1 MVVTA
6 EKDLDAETKDDKTAR
21 RRVRRPQAAPKAAAP
36 DPSVDEVDGATAADA
51 ADEAVGKTEAVDDEE
66 LESEAETSADD
77 GDTHDDDTDNEDTD
91 DEDGRLL
98 KGKRGKA
105 KYARWRGRPW
115 KLYLRRSALPLL
127 LAASLA
133 VSGFLGWKQW
143 QAHQLNE
150 AGEQARQA
158 AIAYAGVLTSID
170 SNNVDQNFRQVL
182 DGATGEF
189 KDMYTQS
196 SVQLRQLLID
206 NKATAHGVVVDS
218 AIASESM
225 DKVVVLLF
233 IDQTVTN
240 SQMPDPRVDRS
251 RIKMTMEKID
261 GRWRAAKVQLL

>member
-1 MVVTA
+1 MVVTS
-6 EKDLDAETKDDKTAR
+6 EKDLDTETKDEEPA
-21 RRVRRPQAAPKAAAP
+21 
-36 DPSVDEVDGATAADA
+36 DEVVGEAEE
-51 ADEAVGKTEAVDDEE
+51 ADEDAEESETEASVEDLDED
-66 LESEAETSADD
+66 AEDEDD
-77 GDTHDDDTDNEDTD
+77 G
-91 DEDGRLL
+91 RPL
-98 KGKRGKA
+98 KGKRDKA
-105 KYARWRGRPW
+105 KDAKWRTRPW
-115 KLYLRRSALPLL
+115 GKYLRRSALPLL
-127 LAASLA
+127 LAASLL

-225 DKVVVLLF
+225 GKVVVLLF

-240 SQMPDPRVDRS
+240 AQVPDPRIDRS
-251 RIKMTMEKID
+251 RIKITMEKID
-261 GRWRAAKVQLL
+261 GRWKASKVQLL

>member
-1 MVVTA
+1 MIVVVTS
-6 EKDLDAETKDDKTAR
+6 EKDLDTETKEEKL
-21 RRVRRPQAAPKAAAP
+21 
-36 DPSVDEVDGATAADA
+36 
-51 ADEAVGKTEAVDDEE
+51 ADEAAGETEETDDDAEESETEASVE
-66 LESEAETSADD
+66 
-77 GDTHDDDTDNEDTD
+77 
-91 DEDGRLL
+91 DEDGGSPL
-98 KGKRGKA
+98 KSKRDKA
-105 KYARWRGRPW
+105 KDASWRSRPW
-115 KLYLRRSALPLL
+115 RQYLRRSALPLL
-127 LAASLA
+127 LAAALL

-218 AIASESM
+218 AVASESM
-225 DKVVVLLF
+225 DRVVVLLF

-240 SQMPDPRVDRS
+240 AQVPDPRIDRS
-251 RIKMTMEKID
+251 RIKITMEKVD
-261 GRWRAAKVQLL
+261 DRWKAAKVQLL

>member
-1 MVVTA
+1 MIVVVTS
-6 EKDLDAETKDDKTAR
+6 EKDLDTETKDEK
-21 RRVRRPQAAPKAAAP
+21 P
-36 DPSVDEVDGATAADA
+36 D
-51 ADEAVGKTEAVDDEE
+51 DEAVGETEEADDDLETDTETETEAGVE
-66 LESEAETSADD
+66 
-77 GDTHDDDTDNEDTD
+77 
-91 DEDGRLL
+91 DEDGGSPL
-98 KGKRGKA
+98 KGKRDKTKDA
-105 KYARWRGRPW
+105 SWRSRPW
-115 KLYLRRSALPLL
+115 GQYLRRSALPLL
-127 LAASLA
+127 LAASLL

-240 SQMPDPRVDRS
+240 AQVPDPRIDRS
-251 RIKMTMEKID
+251 RIKMTMEKVD
-261 GRWRAAKVQLL
+261 GRWKAGKVQLL